1 MMGKSMLNKDRSEV
15 ILDSSIGLGLQA
27 YSCSFARCPKH
38 SAHRSIENI
47 MKKIARIL
55 KSAAPHWVGNG
66 FHVNNLFIYEQAAE
80 ALSPFLMLDYGAPKQ
95 FAPSTQPRGVGQHPH
110 RGFETVTVAYQ
121 GEIEHHDSEG
131 NKGVIGPGDVQWM
144 TAASGIVHEE
154 WLNPPFNARGGVLEM
169 AQLWVNLP
177 AKDKMAPPRYQEIV
191 NAQIPAVVVDGG
203 ARVRVIAGEYAYAQG
218 PAKTYSPINVWDVQ
232 MKASQSLDLTV
243 APGFTTLF
251 AVLKGSVRVNGADRV
266 AAPALVILDRDG
278 TEAKLEALEDAS
290 VLVLNGEPLNE
301 PVVGYGPFVMNSRD
315 EIMQAVHDFQSG
327 KFVRSAAVAG

>member
-1 MMGKSMLNKDRSEV
+1 
-15 ILDSSIGLGLQA
+15 
-27 YSCSFARCPKH
+27 
-38 SAHRSIENI
+38 

-95 FAPSTQPRGVGQHPH
+95 FAPSSEPRGVGQHPH

-131 NKGVIGPGDVQWM
+131 NRGVIGPGDVQWM

-177 AKDKMAPPRYQEIV
+177 AKDKLTPPRYQEIV
-191 NAQIPAVVVDGG
+191 NAQIPAVTAEGG
-203 ARVRVIAGEYAYAQG
+203 ARVRVIAGEFSGQTG
-218 PAKTYSPINVWDVQ
+218 PAMTYSPINVWDVQ

-243 APGFTTLF
+243 EEGYTTLF
-251 AVLKGSVRVNGADRV
+251 AVLKGSVRVNGADTV
-266 AAPALVILDRDG
+266 ASPALVILDRDG
-278 TEAKLEALEDAS
+278 SQAKLQAMEDAS

-315 EIMQAVHDFQSG
+315 EIMQAVRDFQSG
-327 KFVRSAAVAG
+327 KFVRSAVATS

>member
-1 MMGKSMLNKDRSEV
+1 
-15 ILDSSIGLGLQA
+15 
-27 YSCSFARCPKH
+27 
-38 SAHRSIENI
+38 
-47 MKKIARIL
+47 MKKIAHIL

-66 FHVNNLFIYEQAAE
+66 FHVNNLFIYDEQAAE

-154 WLNPPFNARGGVLEM
+154 WLNPPFNARGGMLEM

-177 AKDKMAPPRYQEIV
+177 AKDKMMPPRYQEIV
-191 NAQIPAVVVDGG
+191 NAQIPAVIAEGG
-203 ARVRVIAGEYAYAQG
+203 AQVRVIAGEFSDQSG
-218 PAKTYSPINVWDVQ
+218 PAMTYSPINVWDVQ
-232 MKASQSLDLTV
+232 MKASQSLDLTLEE
-243 APGFTTLF
+243 GYTTLF
-251 AVLKGSVRVNGADRV
+251 AVLKGSVCVNGLEVV
-266 AAPALVILDRDG
+266 ASPALVILDRDG
-278 TEAKLEALEDAS
+278 TQAQLDALEDAS

-301 PVVGYGPFVMNSRD
+301 PVVGYGPFVMNTKN
-315 EIMQAVHDFQSG
+315 EIMQAMRDFQSG
-327 KFVRSAAVAG
+327 KFVRS

>member
-1 MMGKSMLNKDRSEV
+1 
-15 ILDSSIGLGLQA
+15 
-27 YSCSFARCPKH
+27 
-38 SAHRSIENI
+38 
-47 MKKIARIL
+47 MKKIAHIL

-95 FAPSTQPRGVGQHPH
+95 FAASSEPRGVGQHPH

-154 WLNPPFNARGGVLEM
+154 WLNPAFNARGGVLEM

-177 AKDKMAPPRYQEIV
+177 AKDKMTPPRYQEIV
-191 NAQIPAVVVDGG
+191 NAQIPAVTAEGG
-203 ARVRVIAGEYAYAQG
+203 AWVRVIAGEFADPNSTARSGARG
-218 PAKTYSPINVWDVQ
+218 PAMTYSPINVWDVQ
-232 MKASQSLDLTV
+232 MKASQSLDLSV
-243 APGFTTLF
+243 AEGYTTLF
-251 AVLKGSVRVNGADRV
+251 AVLKGSVRVNGADTV
-266 AAPALVILDRDG
+266 ASPALVILDRDG
-278 TEAKLEALEDAS
+278 TQAKLEALEDAS

-315 EIMQAVHDFQSG
+315 EIMQAVRDFQCG